1 MVEKYIGFSVA
12 VSNGWLGSAYDKKSP
27 KMVIIAKE
35 RCNPKLMSRVMAD
48 VPFSTTCVFPLLGAA
63 ATNSGIPCFGY
74 RSSENAYLRIYMHEN
89 CCQRFL
95 RGPRLR
101 LLYVCASYE
110 FIGSTSTGESLVRT
124 LADWKHPP
132 ARSKCST
139 EWLILGPWISNGH
152 AKKKVALHTIISTHS
167 YSYYTISVLRSQIN

>member
-12 VSNGWLGSAYDKKSP
+12 VSNVWLGSAYDKKFP

-35 RCNPKLMSRVMAD
+35 RCHPKLMSRVMAN
-48 VPFSTTCVFPLLGAA
+48 VPFSTTCVFPLLGAT
-63 ATNSGIPCFGY
+63 ATTLAFIPCFGY

-95 RGPRLR
+95 RVPCLR
-101 LLYVCASYE
+101 LLYVCTSYE
-110 FIGSTSTGESLVRT
+110 LIGSTSTGESLPRT

-132 ARSKCST
+132 ERSKCST
-139 EWLILGPWISNGH
+139 E
-152 AKKKVALHTIISTHS
+152 
-167 YSYYTISVLRSQIN
+167 